1 MGLAQQ
7 IVGEQEWC
15 ADQEAKGKVQV
26 QGSELGL
33 EGEKE

>member
-15 ADQEAKGKVQV
+15 ADQEATGRVR
-26 QGSELGL
+26 GSELGL
-33 EGEKE
+33 EGEKG